1 MLTSPRFVRRPATR
15 VCARLAAVA
24 LIGLWPA
31 AAQAQ
36 NAARPDKWTIE
47 LYGGGSSSSSS
58 SSGGATPTF
67 APGTPFTTEA
77 GQPSRAVSSW
87 YFGDGAA
94 LLNQVQARFAAIN
107 GTPFPEITPLDSAF
121 GGGGASRKSGG
132 AFGIRVGR
140 ALTSKLSLEFSAER
154 SLAKLGLTSA
164 LQDALEASRAS
175 FEDAFRA
182 LLSTAPVTNLTVSS
196 QLTTPARANSQTR
209 VAGAVKWTVLSGR
222 KLEAYLTAGGGVM
235 LNSGEGPQ
243 AVLNG
248 RYTFRLFGAFVM
260 DETDRV
266 VVSVTQPK
274 NNAMGLVGGGFTYD
288 LSARTGIRADV
299 RLLVNSTKEVT
310 KLTAA
315 PAVATATAST
325 TGVLPSV
332 TNPGIQFSTQP
343 NVRSTLSG
351 PNLNLT
357 LFEGSGTNRQV
368 AVTIGVF
375 RRF

>member
-1 MLTSPRFVRRPATR
+1 MHPSPRSVRRPDTR
-15 VCARLAAVA
+15 VFATLTAIALA
-24 LIGLWPA
+24 GLWPA

-36 NAARPDKWTIE
+36 NAARPSKWTIE
-47 LYGGGSSSSSS
+47 FSGGVSSSSSA
-58 SSGGATPTF
+58 SSGGAAPTF
-67 APGTPFTTEA
+67 APGTPFTTQS
-77 GQPSRAVSSW
+77 GQQSRAVSSW
-87 YFGDGAA
+87 YFGDGAG
-94 LLNQVQARFAAIN
+94 LLNQVQARFAAIA
-107 GTPFPEITPLDSAF
+107 GTPFPEITPLDSAL
-121 GGGGASRKSGG
+121 GGNAASRKSGG

-140 ALTSKLSLEFSAER
+140 TLTAKLSIEFSAER

-164 LQDALEASRAS
+164 LQNALEASRAS
-175 FEDAFRA
+175 FEDAFLA

-196 QLTTPARANSQTR
+196 QLTTPDRANSQTR
-209 VAGAVKWTVLSGR
+209 VAGAVKWTVLSGN
-222 KLEAYLTAGGGVM
+222 KLAAYMTAGGGVM
-235 LNSGEGPQ
+235 LNSGAGPE
-243 AVLNG
+243 AILNG
-248 RYTFRLFGAFVM
+248 RYTFRLFGAFLM

-315 PAVATATAST
+315 PALVTATAST

-343 NVRSTLSG
+343 NVRSTMSG
-351 PNLNLT
+351 PNLSLT

>member
-1 MLTSPRFVRRPATR
+1 MLTSPRSVRRSATR
-15 VCARLAAVA
+15 VFATLSAIA
-24 LIGLWPA
+24 LVGLWPST
-31 AAQAQ
+31 AQAQ
-36 NAARPDKWTIE
+36 NAARSGKWTIE
-47 LYGGGSSSSSS
+47 LYGGASSSSSS
-58 SSGGATPTF
+58 SSAGAVPTF
-67 APGTPFTTEA
+67 APGTPFTTES

-87 YFGDGAA
+87 YFGDGAG
-94 LLNQVQARFAAIN
+94 LVNQVQARFAAIT
-107 GTPFPEITPLDSAF
+107 GTPFPEITPLDSAL
-121 GGGGASRKSGG
+121 GGNGGSRKSGG

-154 SLAKLGLTSA
+154 SLAKLALSGA
-164 LQDALEASRAS
+164 LQDALKASSES
-175 FEDAFRA
+175 FEAAFQS
-182 LLSTAPVTNLTVSS
+182 LLSTAPVTNLTVTS
-196 QLTTPARANSQTR
+196 QLTTPDRANSQTR
-209 VAGAVKWTVLSGR
+209 VAGAVKWTVLSGS
-222 KLEAYLTAGGGVM
+222 KLEAYLTAGGGMM
-235 LNSGEGPQ
+235 LNSGQGPQ
-243 AVLNG
+243 AILNG
-248 RYTFRLFGAFVM
+248 RYTFRLFGAFLM

-375 RRF
+375 TRF